1 MDWKNSRT
9 WLLIGGVLVALLLI
23 YRFASPDETV
33 RIQNERRTAPPTRRT
48 ATTTATSSSARPP
61 LSSLGIPEVN
71 VDGLDGPEEVPSPRG
86 RNIFAYVEP
95 PPPPVVQPTEAIIKP
110 PPPPPDRDK
119 DGIPDVSD
127 NCPDVPNPDQ
137 TDIDRN
143 GTGAACQ
150 QTKEIPPPPE
160 FTGKYIGNFGTSAHP
175 IATFSMNGEII
186 NVRPGQTFGGRFILR
201 SIGIESVDIGFVGY
215 PTDVTRRIPVG
226 M

>member
-33 RIQNERRTAPPTRRT
+33 RIQNERRTPPPTRRT

-95 PPPPVVQPTEAIIKP
+95 PP
-110 PPPPPDRDK
+110 
-119 DGIPDVSD
+119 
-127 NCPDVPNPDQ
+127 
-137 TDIDRN
+137 
-143 GTGAACQ
+143 TGAWA
-150 QTKEIPPPPE
+150 
-160 FTGKYIGNFGTSAHP
+160 A
-175 IATFSMNGEII
+175 
-186 NVRPGQTFGGRFILR
+186 
-201 SIGIESVDIGFVGY
+201 
-215 PTDVTRRIPVG
+215 
-226 M
+226 